1 MFRAIAIAAVV
12 LGFATV
18 SVAQAQPD
26 GQGGRY
32 MIEFDRLA
40 PDAPGIVRAAG
51 GSPVHEFPEYNVI
64 AARLPAAAVQALGN
78 HPRVRSIAEDVLRY
92 PFSTGEV
99 TPYGIPMVQADQI
112 AAGAD
117 LGQAKVC
124 VIDSGYFVGHEDLPP
139 AGLVTGTNNAGTG
152 QWNEDQC
159 GHGTHVAGTIA
170 AVSNTKGV
178 VGVVPTGAL
187 PMHIVKVFGDSCA
200 WTYSSD
206 LITALTTCRDAG
218 AKVVNMSLGGGKAIG
233 PWEERA
239 FNDAYN
245 AGVLLVAAAGNAGNT
260 SLSYPASYNS
270 VISVAAID
278 QGKVVADFSQ
288 KNSQVEVAAPGVDVL
303 STVPYIETNTL
314 AISDGPTFSGAHIS
328 AAARTSGASGGL
340 VNGGRCTSVGS
351 WSGKVVLCE
360 RGDVSFKAKVDNVAA
375 GGGRAAVIY
384 NNEPGGFLGTCD
396 GGSGT
401 TCSLPAISLSQAD
414 GQSALAHHL
423 GKSSTVVS
431 QITYRASGYES
442 WSGTSMAT
450 PHVAGVAAL
459 VWSQNKNWTNA
470 QIRQALQAT
479 AEDLGAAG
487 RDTSYGFGLVR
498 AKAAL
503 CSLDAAFCGSTTPN
517 APPQASFTFTTS
529 GLSATFTD
537 TSVDSDG
544 SIASR
549 SWNFGDGVG
558 TSTAQNPTYTYGAG
572 GTYTVTLTVTDNRGA
587 TNSTTRSVTVNA
599 PAGAIT
605 LSARPYKVQGW
616 QRVDLTWS
624 GATSSN
630 VDVHRDTVR
639 VATVAN
645 SGSHTDAINKKG
657 GGSYTYRVCH
667 AGTTTCSNSVTVTF

>member
-1 MFRAIAIAAVV
+1 MWV
-12 LGFATV
+12 
-18 SVAQAQPD
+18 
-26 GQGGRY
+26 
-32 MIEFDRLA
+32 
-40 PDAPGIVRAAG
+40 
-51 GSPVHEFPEYNVI
+51 
-64 AARLPAAAVQALGN
+64 
-78 HPRVRSIAEDVLRY
+78 HPRSVSSI
-92 PFSTGEV
+92 
-99 TPYGIPMVQADQI
+99 
-112 AAGAD
+112 
-117 LGQAKVC
+117 
-124 VIDSGYFVGHEDLPP
+124 P
-139 AGLVTGTNNAGTG
+139 ATSWDTKTCPREGLVTGTNNSGTG

-170 AVSNTKGV
+170 AVGGNGTGV
-178 VGVVPTGAL
+178 VGVVPTGTL

-288 KNSQVEVAAPGVDVL
+288 KNSQVELAAPGVDVL

-314 AISDGPTFSGAHIS
+314 AISGGPTFSGAHIT
-328 AAARTSGASGGL
+328 AAARTDGVSGGL
-340 VNGGRCTSVGS
+340 VNGGRCASVGS
-351 WSGKVVLCE
+351 WSGNVVLCE
-360 RGDVSFKAKVDNVAA
+360 RGDISFKAKIDNVRA

-384 NNEPGGFLGTCD
+384 NNVAGGFLGTCD
-396 GGSGT
+396 DGTGS
-401 TCSLPAISLSQAD
+401 TCLLPAISLSQAD
-414 GQSALAHHL
+414 GQSALSQL
-423 GKSSTVVS
+423 GESSTVVS

-442 WSGTSMAT
+442 WNGTSMAT

-459 VWSQNKNWTNA
+459 VWSQNKTWTNA

-503 CSLDAAFCGSTTPN
+503 CSLDVAFCGSTTPN
-517 APPQASFTFTTS
+517 APPQASFTYTTE
-529 GLSATFTD
+529 GLTATFTD
-537 TSVDSDG
+537 TSTDAEG
-544 SIASR
+544 SVV
-549 SWNFGDGVG
+549 SWSWTFGDGSS
-558 TSTAQNPTYTYGAG
+558 STAQNPSRTYASA
-572 GTYTVTLTVTDNRGA
+572 GTYTVQLTVTDNDGA
-587 TNSTTRSVTVNA
+587 TASISQPVTVTA
-599 PAGAIT
+599 PSSGGIT
-605 LSARPYKVQGW
+605 LSARGYKVQGN

-624 GATSSN
+624 VGRHLQRGRLPRQHE
-630 VDVHRDTVR
+630 D
-639 VATVAN
+639 ATVAN
-645 SGSHTDAINKKG
+645 T
-657 GGSYTYRVCH
+657 GSYTDDNINKRGRRQLH
-667 AGTTTCSNSVTVTF
+667 LPGLPRGHDDLLQLGHGHLLSRIGTTGPTRHGRSATALRPFVLRRLPIPA

>member
-1 MFRAIAIAAVV
+1 MFRATAVAAIVLAFAAVS
-12 LGFATV
+12 A
-18 SVAQAQPD
+18 AQPQPN
-26 GQGGRY
+26 GPGGRY

-40 PDAPGIVRAAG
+40 PDAQGIVQAAG
-51 GSPVHEFPEYNVI
+51 GSPVHEFPEFNVI
-64 AARLPAAAVQALGN
+64 AARLPAAAVQALRN
-78 HPRVRSIAEDVLRY
+78 HPRVRSIVEDVLRY
-92 PFSTGEV
+92 PFSTGET
-99 TPYGIPMVQADQI
+99 TPYGISMVQADQI
-112 AAGAD
+112 AAGSGV
-117 LGQAKVC
+117 GQAKVC

-139 AGLVTGTNNAGTG
+139 AGLVTGADNSGTG
-152 QWNEDQC
+152 KWNEDQC

-170 AVSNTKGV
+170 AVSGNGKGV

-206 LITALTTCRDAG
+206 LINALNTCRSNG
-218 AKVVNMSLGGGKAIG
+218 ARIVNMSLGGGKAIG

-278 QGKVVADFSQ
+278 QNKAVADFSQ
-288 KNSQVEVAAPGVDVL
+288 KNSQVELAAPGVGVL

-314 AISDGPTFSGAHIS
+314 AISGGPTFSGAHIS
-328 AAARTSGASGGL
+328 ASARTNGADGALAS
-340 VNGGRCTSVGS
+340 GGRCTSVDSS

-360 RGDVSFKAKVDNVAA
+360 RGDVSFKAKVDNVLA

-414 GQSALAHHL
+414 GQSALAHL
-423 GKSSTVVS
+423 DTTSTVVS
-431 QITYRASGYES
+431 QITYQASGYES
-442 WSGTSMAT
+442 WNGTSMAT

-459 VWSQNKNWTNA
+459 VWSQNGTWTNA
-470 QIRQALQAT
+470 QIRQALQAS

-503 CSLDAAFCGSTTPN
+503 CSLEPSFCGTTTN
-517 APPQASFTFTTS
+517 TPPTASFSFAVTDLT
-529 GLSATFTD
+529 ATFTD
-537 TSVDSDG
+537 TSTDSDG
-544 SIASR
+544 SIAS
-549 SWNFGDGVG
+549 WNWSFGDGA
-558 TSTAQNPTYTYGAG
+558 TSTAQNPTRTYAAG
-572 GTYTVTLTVTDNRGA
+572 GTYTVTLTVADNAGA
-587 TNSTTRSVTVNA
+587 TAARSQSVTVTA
-599 PAGAIT
+599 PSSGGIT
-605 LSARPYKVQGW
+605 LSARGYKVQGN
-616 QRVDLTWS
+616 QRVDLEWS
-624 GATSSN
+624 GANSTN
-630 VDVHRDTVR
+630 VDIFRNNAKTI
-639 VATVAN
+639 TVAN
-645 SGSHTDAINKKG
+645 SGQYTDNINKKG
-657 GGSYTYRVCH
+657 GGSYTYRVCE
-667 AGTTTCSNSVTVTF
+667 AGTSTCSNAVTVTF